1 MSDEIENL
9 KNEDISDGDR
19 PLSIPAELP
28 ILPLRETVLFPNSFM
43 PLAVARESSVRL
55 IDDAIANG
63 KLIAVFTQ
71 RDASVEEPGQADL
84 YTVGTATHIHKM
96 FKLPDGSLR
105 LIVQGLTRLT
115 LDEVVATHPYLRAR
129 VHAAAEDS
137 NEGDRL
143 EIDAL
148 ARNIKTNFQQVVS
161 LSPLLSDDL
170 QTLATNITEAGRL
183 ADFIASSLST
193 ISTAVKQEVLETL
206 DIRARMDNLN
216 RILIKELEVL
226 ELGSKIQSQVQSE
239 VGKNQREYFLREQ
252 MKAIQKELGEGDDQT
267 KEIEEL
273 AEKIEAVGMP
283 EPVKKEALRELDWL
297 SKMPVAAA
305 EYTVSRTYL
314 DWLVAL
320 PWNKRTD
327 EVIDLPLTKSVLDA
341 DHSGLEKAKDRILE
355 YLAVRKLN
363 RDVKGPILCFVGP
376 PGVGKTSLARSI
388 AQSLGRKFV
397 RVSLG
402 GMRDEAEIR
411 GHRRTYIGALPGQII
426 QGLRRAESKNPVFI
440 LDEID
445 KLGSDFRG
453 DPCFCAAGSARPR
466 TEQHLQ
472 GPLSRRPVR
481 PIGSPLHY
489 DREHPRPGSAGAQRS
504 HGGLEIAGYT
514 EEEKLKIATDH
525 LVDKQVKNHGLTAD
539 YIRFTPDALR
549 QVIRGYTR
557 EAGVRNLEREIGALC
572 RKVARRRAEGN
583 ETPIEINSVVVVEM
597 LGAPRFLDEEMEERT
612 KNPGVAIG
620 LAWTPSG
627 GEVLFI
633 EASRMAGTG
642 SLTLTGQLGD
652 VMKESARAAL
662 SWLRAHAKEY
672 GIDPDFFKNAEMHVH
687 VPSGAIPKDGPSAG
701 VTMATA
707 MASELTG
714 RQVRGDIAMTGEIT
728 LSGRVLPV
736 GGIKEKVLAARRVG
750 IREVILPRQNAKN
763 VNEDLTPELRDEM
776 TVHLI
781 STIDEVLALA
791 LVPLASDI
799 RAPEVKRKRDEG
811 KGDVKGGRTY
821 SPQSP
826 A

>member
-1 MSDEIENL
+1 MSDQLENL
-9 KNEDISDGDR
+9 KPEDLSSGDR
-19 PLSIPAELP
+19 PLSIPPELP
-28 ILPLRETVLFPNSFM
+28 ILPLRDTVLFPNSFM

-71 RDASVEEPGQADL
+71 RDASVEEPGQTDL
-84 YTVGTATHIHKM
+84 YPVGTATHIHKM

-105 LIVQGLTRLT
+105 LIVQGLQRVT
-115 LDEVVATHPYLRAR
+115 LDEIVSTQPYLRAK
-129 VHAAAEDS
+129 VTAAV
-137 NEGDRL
+137 EGTTEADAL

-170 QTLATNITEAGRL
+170 QTLATNINEPGRL

-193 ISTAVKQEVLETL
+193 ISTAVKQDVLETL

-239 VGKNQREYFLREQ
+239 VGKNQRDYFLREQ
-252 MKAIQKELGEGDDQT
+252 LKAIQRELGEGDDQT
-267 KEIEEL
+267 KENEEL
-273 AEKIEAVGMP
+273 AQKIEAAGMP
-283 EPVKKEALRELDWL
+283 EGVKKEALRELDRL

-320 PWNKRTD
+320 PWNKRAD
-327 EVIDLPLTKSVLDA
+327 EIIDLPKTKTILDA

-363 RDVKGPILCFVGP
+363 PDVKGPILCFAGP
-376 PGVGKTSLARSI
+376 PGVGKTSLAKSI

-411 GHRRTYIGALPGQII
+411 GHRRTYIGALPGQVI
-426 QGLRRAESKNPVFI
+426 QGLRRADSKNPVFI

-445 KLGSDFRG
+445 KLGSEFRG
-453 DPCFCAAGSARPR
+453 DPSSALLEVLDP
-466 TEQHLQ
+466 EQNNTFRDHYLDVPFDLSEVLFITTANVLDPIPP
-472 GPLSRRPVR
+472 PLR
-481 PIGSPLHY
+481 
-489 DREHPRPGSAGAQRS
+489 DRMEVIR
-504 HGGLEIAGYT
+504 LAGYT
-514 EEEKLKIATDH
+514 EEEKLHIAVEH
-525 LVDKQVKNHGLTAD
+525 LIGKQVKNHGLTSEN
-539 YIRFTPDALR
+539 IRFTPEAIR

-557 EAGVRNLEREIGALC
+557 EAGVRNLEREIGSLC
-572 RKVARRRAEGN
+572 RKVARRRAEGDSS
-583 ETPIEINSVVVVEM
+583 PIEITPAVVVEM
-597 LGAPRFLDEEMEERT
+597 LGAPKFLEEEMEERT
-612 KNPGVAIG
+612 KDPGVAVG
-620 LAWTPSG
+620 LAWTPVG

-633 EASRMAGTG
+633 EASKMAGSG
-642 SLTLTGQLGD
+642 LLTLTGQLGD

-672 GIDPDFFKNAEMHVH
+672 SIDPDFFKNAEMHVH

-701 VTMATA
+701 VTMVTA

-714 RQVRGDIAMTGEIT
+714 RPVRGDVAMTGEVT
-728 LSGRVLPV
+728 LSGRVLPI
-736 GGIKEKVLAARRVG
+736 GGVKENVLAARRAG
-750 IREVILPRQNAKN
+750 IHEVILPKQNAKN
-763 VNEDLTPELRDEM
+763 VDEDLTPELRKGL
-776 TVHLI
+776 TVHLV
-781 STIDEVLALA
+781 SSIDEVLALA
-791 LVPLASDI
+791 LQAVSSDARPHHKREPKTS
-799 RAPEVKRKRDEG
+799 RATHIAARP
-811 KGDVKGGRTY
+811 
-821 SPQSP
+821 
-826 A
+826 